1 MSESRRGAPR
11 VQEPPLGA
19 ERAGRIPRRWK
30 KRVLPVVIVRR
41 LRDRRVRLPVY
52 AVAGLLLAGA
62 AWIAVTGVL
71 ARNELLAAQR
81 SLEALRRQH
90 LAQPAVD
97 PATAAGPPTTRTA
110 TAQDAVRSAAGHA
123 ARAHR
128 LTTGPAWFPAAHLPV
143 LGGPVRTVRGI
154 AEASDRL
161 THDVLSPMARTV
173 AELGSTGTD
182 DGRHLDLS
190 ALRRVAPLLEQA
202 SRSASEVRADV
213 DDLPHG
219 TWLPATDRAR
229 TELARQ
235 LDRITPLTHD
245 AAAAARLLPSMLGA
259 DGPRRYL
266 AVFENT
272 AEARGTGGLP
282 GAFAVLRT
290 ERGRLSFEYFGNDTE
305 LSEAYA
311 DVDLGAEFGAL
322 YGPGAPTR
330 TWVNSNMSPHF
341 PYAARIWA
349 AAWQRHSGRTVDGAF
364 GLDPGAVSGLLAAS
378 GPARLPDGSVVAA
391 HNVVDLSERASYA
404 LHPDVKR
411 RKAYFLDVARAVA
424 IRLLGASADPAR
436 RADLFSALHRQLGEG
451 RIKVWSAHSAEQ
463 RELLARSFGGAL
475 PKESAPLAGLVVN
488 NAAGTKLDYY
498 LHRQL
503 VWAPGRC
510 VGGQREVTVTVRLTN
525 RAPVSGLPPY
535 VVQRVDDPPYDTRPG
550 DNRLLVSYYASAE
563 ATLSGAT
570 LDGRPTQV
578 GHGAERGHPVFTL
591 DVELPA
597 RGTRTLVLHLL
608 ERPWDRSPVVLRQP
622 LVHPLRATVLP
633 NGPCV
638 G

>member
-1 MSESRRGAPR
+1 MSETRRGASQ
-11 VQEPPLGA
+11 VQEPPPGA
-19 ERAGRIPRRWK
+19 ERARWVPRRWK
-30 KRVLPVVIVRR
+30 DRALPAVIVRR
-41 LRDRRVRLPVY
+41 LRDRRVRMPLY
-52 AVAGLLLAGA
+52 AAAGLVLAGA

-81 SLEALRRQH
+81 SLETLRRQH
-90 LAQPAVD
+90 LAQPAA
-97 PATAAGPPTTRTA
+97 PATAAGPPAALTA
-110 TAQDAVRSAAGHA
+110 TVRDAVRDATGHA

-143 LGGPVRTVRGI
+143 LGAPFRTVRGI

-161 THDVLSPMARTV
+161 THEVLPPLARTV
-173 AELGSTGTD
+173 AELDSIGTD
-182 DGRHLDLS
+182 DGRHLNLS
-190 ALRRVAPLLEQA
+190 TLRRVAPLLEQA
-202 SRSASEVRADV
+202 SRSASRVRADV
-213 DDLPHG
+213 DGLPHG

-235 LDRITPLTHD
+235 LDRITPLAHD
-245 AAAAARLLPSMLGA
+245 AAAAARLMPSMLGA

-282 GAFAVLRT
+282 GAFAVLRA
-290 ERGRLSFEYFGNDTE
+290 ERGRLSFEHFGNDTE
-305 LSEAYA
+305 LSGAHA
-311 DVDLGAEFGAL
+311 DVDLGAEFNGL
-322 YGPGAPTR
+322 YGPSAPTR

-349 AAWQRHSGRTVDGAF
+349 AAWQRHSGQRVDGAF

-378 GPARLPDGSVVAA
+378 GPARLPDGSAVTA

-404 LHPDVKR
+404 LHPDFRR
-411 RKAYFLDVARAVA
+411 RKAYFLDVARTVAV
-424 IRLLGASADPAR
+424 RLLGASTDSTR
-436 RADLFSALHRQLGEG
+436 RTALFSALHRQLGEG
-451 RIKVWSAHSAEQ
+451 RIKVWSGHAAEQ

-475 PKESAPLAGLVVN
+475 PKGSAPLAGLVVN

-498 LHRQL
+498 LDRRL
-503 VWAPGRC
+503 TWAPGRC
-510 VGGQREVTVTVRLTN
+510 VDGRREVTVTVRLAN
-525 RAPVSGLPPY
+525 RAPASGLPPY

-550 DNRLLVSYYASAE
+550 DNRLLVSYYASAG

-570 LDGRPTQV
+570 LDGRLAQLS
-578 GHGAERGHPVFTL
+578 HGAERGHPVFTL
-591 DVELPA
+591 GVELPA
-597 RGTRTLVLHLL
+597 GATRTLVLHLL
-608 ERPWDRSPVVLRQP
+608 ERPADRSAFVLRQP
-622 LVHPLRATVLP
+622 LVQPLRARVLP
-633 NGPCV
+633 SGPCT

>member
-1 MSESRRGAPR
+1 MSETRPSTSR
-11 VQEPPLGA
+11 VQEPPAGA
-19 ERAGRIPRRWK
+19 ERARRILHRWK
-30 KRVLPVVIVRR
+30 ERVLPVAIACR
-41 LRDRRVRLPVY
+41 LRDRRVRVPVY
-52 AVAGLLLAGA
+52 AAVGLLLAGA

-90 LAQPAVD
+90 LAQPAVA

-110 TAQDAVRSAAGHA
+110 PAQDAVRSAAGHA
-123 ARAHR
+123 ARAR
-128 LTTGPAWFPAAHLPV
+128 SLTTGPAWFPAAHLPV
-143 LGGPVRTVRGI
+143 VGGPFRTVRGI

-161 THDVLSPMARTV
+161 TRDVLSPLARTV

-182 DGRHLDLS
+182 DGRHLDLA
-190 ALRRVAPLLEQA
+190 ALRRVAPLLEEA
-202 SRSASEVRADV
+202 SRSAAEVRADV

-219 TWLPATDRAR
+219 TWLPTTDRAR
-229 TELARQ
+229 AELARQ
-235 LDRITPLTHD
+235 LDQFTPLAHD
-245 AAAAARLLPSMLGA
+245 AAAAAKLLPPILGA
-259 DGPRRYL
+259 QGPRRYL

-282 GAFAVLRT
+282 GAFAVLT
-290 ERGRLSFEYFGNDTE
+290 ADRGRLSFEYFGNDIE
-305 LSEAYA
+305 LSKAHA
-311 DVDLGAEFGAL
+311 DIDLGAEYEGL

-349 AAWQRHSGRTVDGAF
+349 AAWQRHSGQTVDGAF

-391 HNVVDLSERASYA
+391 HNVVDLSERASYT
-404 LHPDVKR
+404 LHPDFQR
-411 RKAYFLDVARAVA
+411 RKAYFLEVARAVA
-424 IRLLGASADPAR
+424 IRLLGASTDPPR
-436 RADLFSALHRQLGEG
+436 RTALFSALHRQLGEG
-451 RIKVWSAHSAEQ
+451 RIKAWSAHPEEQ
-463 RELLARSFGGAL
+463 RELLGRSFGGAL
-475 PKESAPLAGLVVN
+475 PEGPAPMAGLVVN

-498 LHRQL
+498 LDRQL

-510 VGGQREVTVTVRLTN
+510 VGGQREVTATVRLTN
-525 RAPVSGLPPY
+525 RAPVRGLPPY
-535 VVQRVDDPPYDTRPG
+535 VIQRVDAPRYATRPG

-578 GHGAERGHPVFTL
+578 SHGAERGHPVFTL

-597 RGTRTLVLHLL
+597 RSTRTLVLHLL
-608 ERPWDRSPVVLRQP
+608 EQPSDRPPLVLRQP
-622 LVHPLRATVLP
+622 LVHPLRATVLRY
-633 NGPCV
+633 GPCV

>member
-1 MSESRRGAPR
+1 MSETRRDGSR
-11 VQEPPLGA
+11 VQELPLSA
-19 ERAGRIPRRWK
+19 ERAGRIPRRRK

-41 LRDRRVRLPVY
+41 LRDRRVRNSVY
-52 AVAGLLLAGA
+52 AAAGLLLAGA

-81 SLEALRRQH
+81 SLETLRRQH
-90 LAQPAVD
+90 LVQPAAD
-97 PATAAGPPTTRTA
+97 PATAAGPSATRTA
-110 TAQDAVRSAAGHA
+110 SAQDAVRSAAGHA

-143 LGGPVRTVRGI
+143 LGGPFRTVRGI

-161 THDVLSPMARTV
+161 THDVLSPMARAV
-173 AELGSTGTD
+173 AELHSTGTD
-182 DGRHLDLS
+182 DGGHLNLS
-190 ALRRVAPLLEQA
+190 ALRGVAPRLEQA
-202 SRSASEVRADV
+202 SRTASQVRADV
-213 DDLPHG
+213 DDLPDG

-235 LDRITPLTHD
+235 LDRIAPLTHD
-245 AAAAARLLPSMLGA
+245 AAAAARLMPSMLGA

-282 GAFAVLRT
+282 GAFAVLKAD
-290 ERGRLSFEYFGNDTE
+290 RGRLGFEYFGNDTE
-305 LSEAYA
+305 LSEAHA
-311 DVDLGAEFGAL
+311 DVELGAEFDAL
-322 YGPGAPTR
+322 YGPNAPTR

-349 AAWQRHSGRTVDGAF
+349 AAWQRHSGQSVDGAF

-378 GPARLPDGSVVAA
+378 GPARMPDGSAIAA
-391 HNVVDLSERASYA
+391 HNLVDLSERASYA
-404 LHPDVKR
+404 LHPDFKQ

-424 IRLLGASADPAR
+424 VRLLGASTDPAR
-436 RADLFSALHRQLGEG
+436 RAPLFSALHRQLDEG
-451 RIKVWSAHSAEQ
+451 RIKVWSAHSTEQ

-475 PKESAPLAGLVVN
+475 PEGSGPLAGLVVN

-498 LHRQL
+498 LDRRL

-510 VGGQREVTVTVRLTN
+510 VGGRREVTVTVRLTN

-535 VVQRVDDPPYDTRPG
+535 VVQRVDGPPYDTRPG

-563 ATLSGAT
+563 AALSRAT

-578 GHGAERGHPVFTL
+578 GHGAELGHPVFTL

-633 NGPCV
+633 NGPCA

>member
-1 MSESRRGAPR
+1 M
-11 VQEPPLGA
+11 
-19 ERAGRIPRRWK
+19 PRRWQE
-30 KRVLPVVIVRR
+30 RVLPAVIVRR

-52 AVAGLLLAGA
+52 AAAVLLLAGA

-81 SLEALRRQH
+81 SLETLRRQL
-90 LAQPAVD
+90 LAQPAAD
-97 PATAAGPPTTRTA
+97 PATAAAPPTTRTA
-110 TAQDAVRSAAGHA
+110 TAQDAVRSAADHA
-123 ARAHR
+123 TRAHR

-143 LGGPVRTVRGI
+143 LGGPFRTVRGI

-161 THDVLSPMARTV
+161 THDVLSPVARTV
-173 AELGSTGTD
+173 AELESTGMND
-182 DGRHLDLS
+182 SRHLNLS
-190 ALRRVAPLLEQA
+190 ALRRVTPLLEQA

-235 LDRITPLTHD
+235 LDRITPFTHD
-245 AAAAARLLPSMLGA
+245 AAAAARLMPSMLGA

-282 GAFAVLRT
+282 GAFAVLRAD
-290 ERGRLSFEYFGNDTE
+290 RGRLSFEHFGNDTE

-311 DVDLGAEFGAL
+311 DVDLGAEFDGL
-322 YGPGAPTR
+322 YGPSAPTR

-349 AAWQRHSGRTVDGAF
+349 AAWQRHSGQRVDGAF

-378 GPARLPDGSVVAA
+378 GPARLPDGSAVTAR
-391 HNVVDLSERASYA
+391 NVVDLSERASYA
-404 LHPDVKR
+404 LHPDFKR

-424 IRLLGASADPAR
+424 IRLLGASTDPAR
-436 RADLFSALHRQLGEG
+436 RTALFSALHRQLGEG
-451 RIKVWSAHSAEQ
+451 RIKVWSGHSAEQ
-463 RELLARSFGGAL
+463 RELLARSFAGAL
-475 PKESAPLAGLVVN
+475 PEGSAPLAGLVVN

-498 LHRQL
+498 LDRRL

-578 GHGAERGHPVFTL
+578 SHGAERGHPVFTL

-597 RGTRTLVLHLL
+597 RSTRTLVLHLL
-608 ERPWDRSPVVLRQP
+608 ERPWERSPVVLHQP

-633 NGPCV
+633 NSPCAD
-638 G
+638 

>member
-1 MSESRRGAPR
+1 MSETRRGASR
-11 VQEPPLGA
+11 GQEPSPGA
-19 ERAGRIPRRWK
+19 ERARWNPRRCKEW
-30 KRVLPVVIVRR
+30 VLSPVVVRR
-41 LRDRRVRLPVY
+41 LRDRRVRMPLY
-52 AVAGLLLAGA
+52 AAAGLVLAGA

-81 SLEALRRQH
+81 SLQTLRQH
-90 LAQPAVD
+90 LAQPAAA
-97 PATAAGPPTTRTA
+97 PATAAGPPAAPAA
-110 TAQDAVRSAAGHA
+110 TVRDAVRDATGHA

-143 LGGPVRTVRGI
+143 LGGPFRTVRGL

-161 THDVLSPMARTV
+161 THDVLPLLARTV
-173 AELGSTGTD
+173 AELDSTGAD

-202 SRSASEVRADV
+202 SRSASRVRADV
-213 DDLPHG
+213 DGLPHG

-235 LDRITPLTHD
+235 LDRITPLAHD
-245 AAAAARLLPSMLGA
+245 AAAAARLMPSMLGA

-282 GAFAVLRT
+282 GAFAVLRA
-290 ERGRLSFEYFGNDTE
+290 ERGRLSFEHFGNDTE
-305 LSEAYA
+305 LSEASA
-311 DVDLGAEFGAL
+311 DVDLGAEFNGL
-322 YGPGAPTR
+322 YGPAAPTR

-349 AAWQRHSGRTVDGAF
+349 AAWQRHSGQRVDGAF

-378 GPARLPDGSVVAA
+378 GPARLPDGRAVTA

-404 LHPDVKR
+404 LHPDFRR

-424 IRLLGASADPAR
+424 IRLLGASADPTNRTA
-436 RADLFSALHRQLGEG
+436 LFSALHRQLGEG
-451 RIKVWSAHSAEQ
+451 RIKVWSGHAAEQ

-475 PKESAPLAGLVVN
+475 PGGSAPLAGLVVN

-498 LHRQL
+498 LDRRL
-503 VWAPGRC
+503 TWAPGRC
-510 VGGQREVTVTVRLTN
+510 VDGRREVTVTVRLAN

-550 DNRLLVSYYASAE
+550 DNRLLVSYYASAG
-563 ATLSGAT
+563 ATLAGAT
-570 LDGRPTQV
+570 LDGRSAQLS
-578 GHGAERGHPVFTL
+578 HGAERGHPVFTL

-597 RGTRTLVLHLL
+597 GAARILVLHLL
-608 ERPWDRSPVVLRQP
+608 ERPSDQPAFVLRQP
-622 LVHPLRATVLP
+622 LVHPLRARALP
-633 NGPCV
+633 GGPCT

>member
-1 MSESRRGAPR
+1 MSETRRGASR

-19 ERAGRIPRRWK
+19 ERAGRFPRRWME
-30 KRVLPVVIVRR
+30 RVLPVVIVRR
-41 LRDRRVRLPVY
+41 LRDRRVRIPLY
-52 AVAGLLLAGA
+52 AAAGLLLAGA
-62 AWIAVTGVL
+62 AWIAVTGLL

-90 LAQPAVD
+90 
-97 PATAAGPPTTRTA
+97 PATAAATPTTPTA

-173 AELGSTGTD
+173 AELDSTGTD
-182 DGRHLDLS
+182 SGRHLDLS

-202 SRSASEVRADV
+202 SRSASGVRADV

-235 LDRITPLTHD
+235 LDRFTPLTHD

-259 DGPRRYL
+259 EGPRRYL

-282 GAFAVLRT
+282 GAFAVLRAD
-290 ERGRLSFEYFGNDTE
+290 RGRLSFEYFGNDIE
-305 LSEAYA
+305 LSKAYA
-311 DVDLGAEFGAL
+311 DIDLGADFDGL

-349 AAWQRHSGRTVDGAF
+349 AAWQRHSGETVDGAF

-378 GPARLPDGSVVAA
+378 GPARLRDGSVVAA
-391 HNVVDLSERASYA
+391 HNIVDLSERASYA
-404 LHPDVKR
+404 LQPDFQR
-411 RKAYFLDVARAVA
+411 RKAYFLEMARAVA
-424 IRLLGASADPAR
+424 FRLLGAATDPPR
-436 RADLFSALHRQLGEG
+436 RTALFSALHRQLGEG
-451 RIKVWSAHSAEQ
+451 RIKAWSAHSTEQ
-463 RELLARSFGGAL
+463 RELLGRSFGGAL
-475 PKESAPLAGLVVN
+475 PEGSAPLAGLVVN

-498 LHRQL
+498 LDRQL

-510 VGGQREVTVTVRLTN
+510 VDGQREVTVTVRLTN
-525 RAPVSGLPPY
+525 RAPVRGLPPY
-535 VVQRVDDPPYDTRPG
+535 VVQRVDAPRYDTRPG

-578 GHGAERGHPVFTL
+578 SHGAERGHPVFTL

-597 RGTRTLVLHLL
+597 HGTRTLVLHLL
-608 ERPWDRSPVVLRQP
+608 ERPGDRSPIVLRQP

>member
-1 MSESRRGAPR
+1 MSESRRGSSR

-19 ERAGRIPRRWK
+19 ERARRIPHRWK
-30 KRVLPVVIVRR
+30 ERVLPVAIVRR
-41 LRDRRVRLPVY
+41 LRDRRVRMPLY
-52 AVAGLLLAGA
+52 AAAGLLLAGA

-71 ARNELLAAQR
+71 ARDELLAAQR
-81 SLEALRRQH
+81 SLETLRRQD
-90 LAQPAVD
+90 LAQPAAD
-97 PATAAGPPTTRTA
+97 PATAAGPPVTRTA

-128 LTTGPAWFPAAHLPV
+128 LTTGPAWFSAAHLPV
-143 LGGPVRTVRGI
+143 LGGPFRTVRGI

-161 THDVLSPMARTV
+161 THDVLTPLVRTF
-173 AELGSTGTD
+173 AELESTGTD
-182 DGRHLDLS
+182 DGRHLNLS

-202 SRSASEVRADV
+202 SRSGSRVRADV
-213 DDLPHG
+213 DALPHG

-229 TELARQ
+229 TQLARQ
-235 LDRITPLTHD
+235 LDRIAPLTHD
-245 AAAAARLLPSMLGA
+245 AAAAARLMPSMLGA

-282 GAFAVLRT
+282 GAFAVLRAD
-290 ERGRLSFEYFGNDTE
+290 RGRLSFEHFGNDTE

-311 DVDLGAEFGAL
+311 DVDLGAEFDGL
-322 YGPGAPTR
+322 YGPSAPTR

-349 AAWQRHSGRTVDGAF
+349 AAWQRHSGQRVDGAF

-378 GPARLPDGSVVAA
+378 GPARLPDGSAVTAR
-391 HNVVDLSERASYA
+391 NVVDLSERASYA
-404 LHPDVKR
+404 LHPDFR
-411 RKAYFLDVARAVA
+411 QRKSYFLDVARAVA
-424 IRLLGASADPAR
+424 IRLLGASTDPAR
-436 RADLFSALHRQLGEG
+436 RTAFFSALHRQLGEG
-451 RIKVWSAHSAEQ
+451 RIKVWSGHSAEQ

-475 PKESAPLAGLVVN
+475 PEGSAPLAGLVVN

-498 LHRQL
+498 LDRRL

-510 VGGQREVTVTVRLTN
+510 VDGQREVTVTVRLTN

-535 VVQRVDDPPYDTRPG
+535 VVQRVDAPPYDTRPG

-570 LDGRPTQV
+570 LDGRPAQLS
-578 GHGAERGHPVFTL
+578 HGAERGRPVFTL

-597 RGTRTLVLHLL
+597 GATRTLVLHLL
-608 ERPWDRSPVVLRQP
+608 EPPGDRSPLVLRQP
-622 LVHPLRATVLP
+622 LVHPLRARVLP
-633 NGPCV
+633 NGPCA